1 MFRPTGSTAGAGLTA
16 VKSPPDPEQQGGDR
30 VAFAAVRPA
39 RASSDVIAQIRQAI
53 FSGRYQPGDRLST
66 ERELARQFGVSRVT
80 VRDALRALEASGLI
94 RVKVGGQ
101 GGPYVARPDVS
112 HLSESLGNHL
122 RLSGTTF
129 RELAEARLALETTA
143 TRLAAERATQ
153 EDLERL
159 RSAIRGPLRPA
170 QSAAASLDFHTALV
184 KAAHNSALL
193 VMFAATRALIQ
204 EAFDELHAQQPDMA
218 DAARTTHQALY
229 EAIAGRDAERAVRI
243 MRAHLYEFADRAERA
258 QAQTHRN
265 RLGAAPSIGRR
276 GRSKASP

>member
-1 MFRPTGSTAGAGLTA
+1 
-16 VKSPPDPEQQGGDR
+16 
-30 VAFAAVRPA
+30 VAFSAVRPA
-39 RASSDVIAQIRQAI
+39 RASSDVIAQIRRAI

-101 GGPYVARPDVS
+101 GGPYVAQPDVS
-112 HLSESLGNHL
+112 HVSESLGTHL
-122 RLSGTTF
+122 RLSGTSF

-143 TRLAAERATQ
+143 ARLAAERATE
-153 EDLERL
+153 EDLDRL
-159 RSAIRGPLRPA
+159 RSAIRGPLRPSQTA
-170 QSAAASLDFHTALV
+170 TASLDFHTALV
-184 KAAHNSALL
+184 KAAHNGALL

-218 DAARTTHQALY
+218 DAARTAHQALY
-229 EAIAGRDAERAVRI
+229 DAIAGRDADTAVGI

-258 QAQTHRN
+258 QAQARHSRQETP
-265 RLGAAPSIGRR
+265 LAAGKR
-276 GRSKASP
+276 GGGKAIP